1 MRGSYWTDFVVAVL
15 GLYLFH
21 SALIG
26 KLETHRRGG
35 GRKLITVLR
44 SPWIRLA
51 LAICGIAFCIWVGID
66 LRQKLIPR

>member
-1 MRGSYWTDFVVAVL
+1 MTASYWTDFIVGGL

-35 GRKLITVLR
+35 GRSLVTTLR
-44 SPWIRLA
+44 SPWIRLG
-51 LAICGIAFCIWVGID
+51 LAICGVAFCIWVGID